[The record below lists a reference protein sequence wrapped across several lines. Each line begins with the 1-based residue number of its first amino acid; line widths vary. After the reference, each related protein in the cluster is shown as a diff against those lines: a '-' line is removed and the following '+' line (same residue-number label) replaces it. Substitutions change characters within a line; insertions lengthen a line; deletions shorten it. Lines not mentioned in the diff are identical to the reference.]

1 VSAEQRLKKN
11 RLSEN
16 HKKLANE
23 FNEYFASV
31 GKIAVDK
38 VKRLAEVNNIQIATP
53 LPTARHLSSLDLFE
67 FRTVTPHEVRTII
80 LNSPSNKAPGADK
93 INIQFIKDSLE
104 VILDP
109 VTDIINCFLN
119 LDDVNISFN
128 VEDSRSGTAT
138 QGRGS

>member
-1 VSAEQRLKKN
+1 VSAEQRLKKT